1 MRAFVTTCNDSVDLS
16 VGFFALEAQ
25 TRLFFF
31 FSLLFRVMK
40 RERLDLV
47 DVAFRLECNT
57 IHLSPLGS
65 DELGHEG

>member
-1 MRAFVTTCNDSVDLS
+1 MRAFVTICNDSVDLS
-16 VGFFALEAQ
+16 VGFLHW
-25 TRLFFF
+25 RLKPGSF

-65 DELGHEG
+65 DELTHQG